1 MPTTPSAETRLQEL
15 QQALQQREQLLG
27 RIPGVVKAQVGYR
40 TRDGRLTDELAI
52 LVTVMRK
59 RPPSALAPGEEA
71 AQVLAGLPVDVV
83 QASIAEQ
90 LAFVEQPAQLAG
102 PTSLIAPPPWETPLP
117 ADPLSFMDGD
127 NYVPPDDIKLA
138 EVDKKMSVLC
148 HVSPDAGW
156 PNLKKFIESIE
167 KRLTLAMYD
176 LSAPHIVRRLGSHI
190 KSIRGQLHCIVDPSD
205 TKNGKF
211 DELEETDAIE
221 RLDRAIAKFDLVWAS
236 VKKNGSLFNTA
247 YHTKVAVADGKR
259 FWLSS
264 GNWQHSN
271 QPEISPLTKPADVPE
286 MKKRNREWH
295 VIVDHQGL
303 ADMFE
308 RFIEYDRRQS
318 KPFDNIPKKLRQ
330 VDLFVAADSILE
342 SFAAAPRKVFE
353 PLRVEKKLRVQP
365 LLTPDNFLDHIIPL
379 IESAKKKLY
388 IQNQYFWIQTAATG
402 PVPFRK
408 LADAITKR
416 LEDDVDVR
424 MIFREPDFGD
434 SDGKVKAMLQTFQ
447 HRGFK
452 IGEHVKLM
460 PKTHTKG
467 VIVDSNSVALGSH
480 NWSPVGT
487 LHNRDATLIFHDAPE
502 IAQYYERVFL
512 HDWGVLAKDVMP
524 TELFAP
530 LVAGDDEEPPPGMRR
545 ITLSFTEGDDGPQYS

>member
-71 AQVLAGLPVDVV
+71 VQVLAGLPVDVV

-90 LAFVEQPAQLAG
+90 LAFVERPAQLAG

-236 VKKNGSLFNTA
+236 VKKNGSLFNRGRQTLLA
-247 YHTKVAVADGKR
+247 LLRQLAA
-259 FWLSS
+259 
-264 GNWQHSN
+264 Q
-271 QPEISPLTKPADVPE
+271 QPAGDLPADQARRRAGNEEAQPRMARDRRSPRPRRHVRALHRIRSPTIRAVRQYPE
-286 MKKRNREWH
+286 EATAGRPVRRRRQHPGVVRGGAAQGVRAAARREEAARTAAADARQFPRSH
-295 VIVDHQGL
+295 HPADRVCEKEALHSEPVFLDPDRRHRPGAIPQARRRDHQ
-303 ADMFE
+303 
-308 RFIEYDRRQS
+308 
-318 KPFDNIPKKLRQ
+318 
-330 VDLFVAADSILE
+330 AA
-342 SFAAAPRKVFE
+342 
-353 PLRVEKKLRVQP
+353 
-365 LLTPDNFLDHIIPL
+365 
-379 IESAKKKLY
+379 
-388 IQNQYFWIQTAATG
+388 
-402 PVPFRK
+402 
-408 LADAITKR
+408 
-416 LEDDVDVR
+416 
-424 MIFREPDFGD
+424 
-434 SDGKVKAMLQTFQ
+434 
-447 HRGFK
+447 
-452 IGEHVKLM
+452 
-460 PKTHTKG
+460 
-467 VIVDSNSVALGSH
+467 
-480 NWSPVGT
+480 
-487 LHNRDATLIFHDAPE
+487 
-502 IAQYYERVFL
+502 
-512 HDWGVLAKDVMP
+512 
-524 TELFAP
+524 
-530 LVAGDDEEPPPGMRR
+530 
-545 ITLSFTEGDDGPQYS
+545 